1 MTDGI
6 PPVRRTLLDVFV
18 LREICSVLPEK
29 STKGYSVPGKQGGLA
44 SSRSVIGGDYMNFHG
59 LIVIAVSDRDLEV
72 RNHGLCKSQIFDF
85 HKRAFVKFGV
95 IGNHNGLLG
104 MLPGDDNGVMSR
116 RIGQGISIRDIDGI
130 DGKNSLSKNRL
141 FKSR

>member
-1 MTDGI
+1 
-6 PPVRRTLLDVFV
+6 
-18 LREICSVLPEK
+18 
-29 STKGYSVPGKQGGLA
+29 
-44 SSRSVIGGDYMNFHG
+44 MNSHG
-59 LIVIAVSDRDLEV
+59 FIVIAVSDRDLEV
-72 RNHGLCKSQIFDF
+72 RNHGLCKGQISDF